1 MLIMIV
7 HIYNRIHTSVAES
20 LAAFSAWM
28 DVSNAVFVIFGASSV
43 ACAPK
48 TDADTAF
55 ARGSRSAT
63 VATSA
68 SNTNMWKNLVG
79 RFGV

>member
-1 MLIMIV
+1 MMIV
-7 HIYNRIHTSVAES
+7 HIYNRTHTSVVES

-28 DVSNAVFVIFGASSV
+28 DVSNAVFAIFAASSV
-43 ACAPK
+43 ACAAK

-68 SNTNMWKNLVG
+68 SKTNMWKNLVG
-79 RFGV
+79 RFSI